1 LDKVIEDLDIK
12 LEDEDVALIEEHM
25 KSHESQDEVESTTH
39 RLNLEAESLR
49 NKAMLHVLKSGSSVD
64 KNGEKVYLQ
73 DVYNQDTDT
82 REEE

>member
-1 LDKVIEDLDIK
+1 
-12 LEDEDVALIEEHM
+12 M
-25 KSHESQDEVESTTH
+25 KSHDNEDDVENTTH

-49 NKAMLHVLKSGSSVD
+49 NKAMIQVLKSGSSID
-64 KNGEKVYLQ
+64 KNAEKVYLK